1 MRDVGGTCRARYQM
15 NEQISG
21 DCRAE
26 RAAVELISRSS
37 GAARKGEGEKLP
49 PMGVRKDR

>member
-1 MRDVGGTCRARYQM
+1 M

-49 PMGVRKDR
+49 LWVYGKIGRQLIC